1 MKILHLC
8 LAQFYIDG
16 YSYQEN
22 ILPKINKMD
31 GHQVR
36 IIASTETF
44 IDNLNLGYVSPQKYV
59 TEYGVDIE
67 RIPYKKVI
75 NAFVTHKLR
84 IYPGLYNR
92 ICRFS
97 PDVILCHEL
106 CFGSV
111 GAVIKYKKE
120 NPRVKLYADT
130 HAASYN
136 SGQNWLSLYV
146 LHRGYYR
153 HFVRRALPFLEKYFY
168 IGEAERVFSV
178 DNYGV
183 PDKIMEYY
191 PLGGILISKEEYSFH
206 RYEKRNELGVRDNDI
221 LLVHAGKLEE
231 KKRTIELIRAFS
243 AVENKNAKL
252 VIIGSIPD
260 GKEAIFREMIN
271 KDNRINY
278 LGWKSGEE
286 LQEYLCACDM
296 YCQPG
301 TVSVIM
307 QNAICNRC
315 AVMAYPHNTY
325 VARLDWGNF
334 LWVKTETDMEKVF
347 KRIKDKP
354 EEIERLKTNSYKCA
368 ENLLDYHK
376 LASRLYK

>member
-84 IYPGLYNR
+84 FYPGLYNR

-153 HFVRRALPFLEKYFY
+153 HFVRKALPFLEKYFY
-168 IGEAERVFSV
+168 IGESEHVFSV
-178 DNYGV
+178 ENYGV
-183 PDKIMEYY
+183 PEEIMEYY
-191 PLGGILISKEEYSFH
+191 PLGGILYTDVDYQLH
-206 RYEKRNELGVRDNDI
+206 RKEKRAELNIRENEIVFM
-221 LLVHAGKLEE
+221 HTGKLESQ
-231 KKRTIELIRAFS
+231 KRTKELVQAFS
-243 AVENKNAKL
+243 AVQNTSAKL
-252 VIIGSIPD
+252 VIIGSIPSEEK
-260 GKEAIFREMIN
+260 KELLELFN
-271 KDNRINY
+271 QDKRILF
-278 LGWKSGEE
+278 LGWKKSEE

-301 TVSVIM
+301 SPSATM
-307 QNAICNRC
+307 QNSICRSCAI
-315 AVMAYPHNTY
+315 MAYPHLPY
-325 VARLDWGNF
+325 SKHLDWGNIM
-334 LWVKTETDMEKVF
+334 WVKTEQDIEKVF
-347 KRIKDKP
+347 LTIREKP
-354 EEIERLKTNSYKCA
+354 EIITKLRNNSKRCA
-368 ENLLDYHK
+368 VELLDYRK
-376 LASRLYK
+376 LAKRLYV